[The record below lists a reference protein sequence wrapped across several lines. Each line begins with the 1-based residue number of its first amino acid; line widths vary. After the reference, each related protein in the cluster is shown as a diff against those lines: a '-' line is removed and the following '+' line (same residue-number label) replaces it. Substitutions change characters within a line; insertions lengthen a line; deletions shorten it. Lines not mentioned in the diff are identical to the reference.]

1 MKAVLT
7 FYCKHS
13 KSQTPFIIPLPIGL
27 DPDLIFDMKSSQR
40 ELLSVLGLSFLLNV
54 TLYF

>member
-1 MKAVLT
+1 
-7 FYCKHS
+7 
-13 KSQTPFIIPLPIGL
+13 LPIGL

-54 TLYF
+54 TLYFCFDLILFLLINILFAVG